1 MLLRKVS
8 LAQAG
13 CLFTGEPPSSAL
25 SPLPRPRPGTPHPAP
40 SPAHLCP
47 GIRRESPRVG
57 LLRCR
62 EEPPRLLGN
71 RFQERFFLLR
81 GRCLLLLKE
90 KKVRPPRPPRE
101 RPGCWVAVRV
111 EPCRPQRSRSAARGV
126 LLPRVA
132 SWPLALGDPLTSQAP
147 VILLP
152 PPNRADRL
160 RVLRALSQSGS
171 GLWKVPRSTWEFE
184 RSSSLP
190 PREFLPQSSLLEP
203 SCRQPSGLSEHPS
216 LVSFASQVGLHAD
229 SGEDAPVSSSQPG
242 FFCGPARCPGLHLL
256 AFSVLRPSSCD
267 PLPSC

>member
-1 MLLRKVS
+1 MSRGAAP
-8 LAQAG
+8 LAG
-13 CLFTGEPPSSAL
+13 K
-25 SPLPRPRPGTPHPAP
+25 PLPGEVLSAARPLPAAAQGEEGAAPLPPQGAPRVLGGRAGGAVPAP
-40 SPAHLCP
+40 
-47 GIRRESPRVG
+47 
-57 LLRCR
+57 
-62 EEPPRLLGN
+62 
-71 RFQERFFLLR
+71 
-81 GRCLLLLKE
+81 
-90 KKVRPPRPPRE
+90 
-101 RPGCWVAVRV
+101 
-111 EPCRPQRSRSAARGV
+111 RSRSAARGV